1 MTTTG
6 ADIPPQVY
14 IGSEKVMGFLA
25 DHGRE
30 RLRRLTSL
38 RVLALG
44 MLAGAFITTGG
55 FLSVLL
61 STGVASEG
69 PARLLQGLGFSAGF
83 FFVILSGAVLFT
95 EANVVLPAVVLGRR
109 DRWRSVLRFW
119 ALAWVGNLVGATV
132 TGQLIALA
140 THPSPATVDLLSR
153 LVTAKTS
160 TAGQGPGA
168 WAALVV
174 SGFLANWLVG
184 MAAFF
189 ATMGRTLIG
198 KYVPVFLAVTAF
210 VAAGFQHSPANMG
223 FFSLQQ
229 AFVGGADL
237 GELFAWNLVPAGL
250 GNIAGG
256 AIAVA
261 ALLTWAH
268 APRPGLDPAQ
278 P

>member
-1 MTTTG
+1 MTATE

-14 IGSEKVMGFLA
+14 IGSEQVMGFLA
-25 DHGRE
+25 DHGHE
-30 RLRRLTSL
+30 RLRRLTAM

-44 MLAGAFITTGG
+44 VLAGAFITTGA

-140 THPSPATVDLLSR
+140 SHPSQDTIDLLSQ
-153 LVTAKTS
+153 VVAGKTAT
-160 TAGQGPGA
+160 TGEGLGA
-168 WAALVV
+168 WMALVV

-189 ATMGRTLIG
+189 ATMGRTLFG
-198 KYVPVFLAVTAF
+198 KYIPVFLAVTAF
-210 VAAGFQHSPANMG
+210 VSAGFQHSPANMG
-223 FFSLQQ
+223 FFSLDE
-229 AFVGGADL
+229 AFVGSADL
-237 GELFAWNLVPAGL
+237 VELLAWNLVPAGL

-256 AIAVA
+256 ALAVT
-261 ALLTWAH
+261 ALLSWAH
-268 APRPGLDPAQ
+268 AARPVRTLS
-278 P
+278 

>member
-1 MTTTG
+1 MTATG
-6 ADIPPQVY
+6 TDVSPPVY
-14 IGSEKVMGFLA
+14 IGSERVMGFLA

-30 RLRRLTSL
+30 RLRRLTWL

-44 MLAGAFITTGG
+44 MLAGAFITTGA

-119 ALAWVGNLVGATV
+119 ALAWVGNLVGAAV
-132 TGQLIALA
+132 TGHLIALA
-140 THPSPATVDLLSR
+140 THPSPGTVDQLSR
-153 LVTAKTS
+153 IVAAKTS
-160 TAGQGPGA
+160 TTGQGLGA

-174 SGFLANWLVG
+174 SGPLANWLVG
-184 MAAFF
+184 MAAFL

-198 KYVPVFLAVTAF
+198 KYIPVFLAVTAF
-210 VAAGFQHSPANMG
+210 VSAGFQHSPANMG
-223 FFSLQQ
+223 FFSLNQ
-229 AFVGGADL
+229 AFVGGADVGAL
-237 GELFAWNLVPAGL
+237 LTWNLLPTGL

-256 AIAVA
+256 PIAVA

-268 APRPGLDPAQ
+268 APRPDRDQ

>member
-1 MTTTG
+1 MTATDD
-6 ADIPPQVY
+6 AIPPPVY

-25 DHGRE
+25 DHGKE
-30 RLRRLTSL
+30 RLARLTGP

-44 MLAGAFITTGG
+44 MLAGAFITTGA

-61 STGVASEG
+61 STGVRSEG
-69 PARLLQGLGFSAGF
+69 PAHLLQGLGFSAGF

-95 EANVVLPAVVLGRR
+95 EANVALPAVVLGRR
-109 DRWRSVLRFW
+109 SRWRSVLRFW
-119 ALAWVGNLVGATV
+119 ALAWLGNLIGAAV
-132 TGQLIALA
+132 TGQLIAA
-140 THPSPATVDLLSR
+140 ASHPGPASVDLLSR
-153 LVTAKTS
+153 IVAAKTS
-160 TAGQGPGA
+160 ATGDGWGA
-168 WAALVV
+168 WLALVV

-210 VAAGFQHSPANMG
+210 VSAGFQHSPANMG

-229 AFVGGADL
+229 AYVGGEDL
-237 GELFAWNLVPAGL
+237 GALLVWNLVPAGL

-256 AIAVA
+256 ALAVA

-268 APRPGLDPAQ
+268 APRRATGSS
-278 P
+278 